1 MFDRSGAVSLDCGT
15 VALTKFWLAT
25 WMKREDVYYKFAWW
39 CLSAEPSFI
48 WFGRGFWWKLLRGF
62 IHKVR
67 LGERPAI
74 IQTYSQHERK
84 QKGVGLCPHF
94 RGLPGFSSGQTVVLF
109 TAVSSYPPTS
119 QSKQQHKTTQL
130 PFHCVV
136 MGFRPLFQ
144 SKQSL
149 TVGAAGRL
157 RNQRP
162 LKQKRK
168 SFPHGEQP

>member
-39 CLSAEPSFI
+39 CLSAESSFI

-62 IHKVR
+62 IRKVR

-84 QKGVGLCPHF
+84 QKGVGPCPHF
-94 RGLPGFSSGQTVVLF
+94 RGLPGFSSGQTVALF

-119 QSKQQHKTTQL
+119 QSKQQHKTIQL

-136 MGFRPLFQ
+136 MGFLCYFKANNR
-144 SKQSL
+144 SL
-149 TVGAAGRL
+149 SELQWGLETRD
-157 RNQRP
+157 P
-162 LKQKRK
+162 
-168 SFPHGEQP
+168 

>member
-1 MFDRSGAVSLDCGT
+1 MFDRSGAVSLDSGT

-25 WMKREDVYYKFAWW
+25 WMKREDIYYKFAWW

-74 IQTYSQHERK
+74 IQTYSQQERK
-84 QKGVGLCPHF
+84 QEGVGLCPHF
-94 RGLPGFSSGQTVVLF
+94 RGLPGFSSGQTVALF
-109 TAVSSYPPTS
+109 TAASSYPPTS

-136 MGFRPLFQ
+136 MGFRRYF
-144 SKQSL
+144 KANNRSL
-149 TVGAAGRL
+149 SEPQEGLETRD
-157 RNQRP
+157 P
-162 LKQKRK
+162 
-168 SFPHGEQP
+168 